1 MDGDT
6 DGDQEG
12 DSGNMTTHTRQEK
25 GGDAMIYHPSEYQ
38 TTATRFIESH
48 EQAMLF
54 LEMGL

>member
-1 MDGDT
+1 
-6 DGDQEG
+6 
-12 DSGNMTTHTRQEK
+12 MTTHTRQEK
-25 GGDAMIYHPSEYQ
+25 GGDAMIYHPSDYQ

>member
-1 MDGDT
+1 MEYQDMN
-6 DGDQEG
+6 EP
-12 DSGNMTTHTRQEK
+12 THAARK

-38 TTATRFIESH
+38 TTATRFIESR